1 MGDLKMKHLLIM
13 IALGTSLILSAC
25 NTIEGMGE
33 DIEKAGE
40 NLSEGAE
47 KVKKKM

>member
-1 MGDLKMKHLLIM
+1 MKHLLMM
-13 IALGTSLILSAC
+13 IALGASLMLSAC

-33 DIEKAGE
+33 DIENAGE
-40 NLSEGAE
+40 GISEGAE